1 MHIKPLLY
9 NTNEVSVMKS
19 ILSAVVTVAILIVL
33 KWAAFLLLPMRYA
46 SIVVPVLRTGTVV
59 FIIAYLLWFFWPY
72 IKRGINYLV
81 QHRGD

>member
-1 MHIKPLLY
+1 
-9 NTNEVSVMKS
+9 MKS
-19 ILSAVVTVAILIVL
+19 IIGAVVTVAILIVL

-46 SIVVPVLRTGTVV
+46 SVVVPILRVGTVA

-81 QHRGD
+81 KHRED